1 MPESFT
7 ELRLLIG
14 ERFAEFN
21 PHDGGWF
28 GFESGSSL
36 LVLNKSN
43 AHDVANKMMGRLV
56 KSVSYSAGEIVV
68 ASDEDAQ
75 LAIDM
80 TDDGWRGPE
89 SLLFFSTVVRDSM
102 HGDYEDWVRDVKELG
117 LIPNEITVTFTS
129 VA

>member
-14 ERFAEFN
+14 ERFSEFD

-56 KSVSYSAGEIVV
+56 KSVSYSAGVIVV
-68 ASDEDAQ
+68 ASDEDAE

-89 SLLFFSTVVRDSM
+89 SLLFFSTAVRRSM
-102 HGDYEDWVRDVKELG
+102 HGDYDDWVRDVKELG
-117 LIPNEITVTFTS
+117 LVPNEITVTFTS
-129 VA
+129 AA